1 MIDVDHGGG
10 PLAPALWFLVAE
22 AGHVGCGGWTVDR
35 HDGHLRCA
43 CGTVLYEFREVDGP
57 RDHPPAPADRA
68 STAAPAEPAP
78 TAAADGLGPFHTTF
92 PEIVT
97 AMLSLRVPCPWCG
110 ADVDQP
116 CTLPGGVRPLRKT
129 LAHPARLDAVGP
141 VLVEQPRREQHVR

>member
-1 MIDVDHGGG
+1 MIDFDRGGG

-22 AGHVGCGGWTVDR
+22 AGHVGCGGWTIDH
-35 HDGHLRCA
+35 HDGRLCCA
-43 CGTVLYEFREVDGP
+43 CGTALYEFRQVDGH
-57 RDHPPAPADRA
+57 RDRPPASPGGPGPAA
-68 STAAPAEPAP
+68 TG
-78 TAAADGLGPFHTTF
+78 DGLGPFHTTF